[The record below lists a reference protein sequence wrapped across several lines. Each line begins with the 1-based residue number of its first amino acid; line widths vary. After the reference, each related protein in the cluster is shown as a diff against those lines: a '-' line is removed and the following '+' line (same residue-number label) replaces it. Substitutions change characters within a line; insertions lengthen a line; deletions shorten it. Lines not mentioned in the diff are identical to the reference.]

1 MDAVNRKINNISGGN
16 KGKGKGKHNKK
27 HNKDSK
33 HQPNPSSTSGLS
45 NNTNHLRKGS
55 VKDMASAFE
64 RRARSQGRRQRN
76 KTKDPHRNALKLPNT
91 KSHRRRVSSQFN
103 IQAINAAILQSN
115 SIKTGQDNDNTPQH
129 FPNTLAVHGHGHRH
143 YDDAASDI
151 SDGSKANTLI
161 ESSVGYGGNRAR
173 TASHG
178 SRRNSRVSTQ
188 NTGDPLLKLVNIL
201 QSEPQERTEEEIH
214 ILVGFFENYQIMPEE
229 FDIWSGKA
237 AFRSFIQHTRYRYVP
252 KGKDIF
258 REGDDAD
265 AFYFILRGN
274 ISVLNN
280 RKLKREI
287 HVVEDH
293 HVFGE
298 IALFNQDKRSA
309 TCVAT
314 THTHLAYW
322 DRIIYNKFIRPIKEI
337 KSKAQKIIRD
347 KQGNMLSEDQL
358 IEKAAMFL
366 DDAMHGRELKMHRNG
381 PWPRRIHLI
390 IV

>member
-161 ESSVGYGGNRAR
+161 VSAIG
-173 TASHG
+173 TTHG
-178 SRRNSRVSTQ
+178 SRASFSRNSRVSAVPSVIMMKGG
-188 NTGDPLLKLVNIL
+188 NTSDGNNTLIISTPDGSNPNDVAESVIGTDVDSDPYSLLISIL
-201 QSEPQERTEEEIH
+201 SSEPQERTDDQID
-214 ILVGFFENYQIMPEE
+214 ILVGFFENYQIMTE
-229 FDIWSGKA
+229 DVDTWSGQA
-237 AFRSFIQHTRYRYVP
+237 TFRSFIQQTRYRYVP
-252 KGKDIF
+252 LGKHIF
-258 REGDDAD
+258 REGDDGD
-265 AFYFILRGN
+265 VFCFVLRGN
-274 ISVLNN
+274 VSVLVDDNTQGVHMN
-280 RKLKREI
+280 IKRNLYSSGITNKKEI
-287 HVVEDH
+287 HIVEDH

-298 IALFNQDKRSA
+298 IAMFNQGKRSA
-309 TCVAT
+309 TCVAKT
-314 THTHLAYW
+314 DTYLAYW
-322 DRIIYNKFIRPIKEI
+322 D
-337 KSKAQKIIRD
+337 Q
-347 KQGNMLSEDQL
+347 
-358 IEKAAMFL
+358 
-366 DDAMHGRELKMHRNG
+366 
-381 PWPRRIHLI
+381 
-390 IV
+390 